1 MTTGELLKDYRISQ
15 RKTQKQWAGDV
26 ISASFYAK
34 VEKNL
39 SRISADDLIELLH
52 FNQIPLIDFFSKL
65 RPKDKLI
72 HQQELEIDRLINEA
86 YYQNSKKELQQ
97 IRDVVAESK
106 LPNKSDEL
114 LLIDAYI
121 AVISKDPTML
131 GKKVIDEMKEKVFNI
146 SHFDEEGLISY
157 CNFMS
162 FYDFNSN
169 LLLSKKIIKQFIG
182 SSSPK
187 IQEKILAIIIN
198 MLIFCIRNKHFEE
211 ADVFVNYADQIKT
224 TPDVFFYKM
233 LVPAFYNIVKY
244 QNAHN
249 KKYLDETEIIIK
261 SIKLAGMPDYSKE
274 LEELLIANE

>member
-15 RKTQKQWAGDV
+15 CKTQKQWAGDV

-131 GKKVIDEMKEKVFNI
+131 GKEAINKIKEKVFNI
-146 SHFDEEGLISY
+146 SNFDEDGLILY

-162 FYDFNSN
+162 FYDLNSN
-169 LLLSKKIIKQFIG
+169 LLLSKKIIKQCIG
-182 SSSPK
+182 TSSVK
-187 IQEKILAIIIN
+187 IQGKILAIIIN
-198 MLIFCIRNKHFEE
+198 MLIFCIRNKRFEE

-244 QNAHN
+244 HNAHN

>member
-15 RKTQKQWAGDV
+15 CKTQKQWAGDV

-106 LPNKSDEL
+106 LPNKNDKL

-121 AVISKDPTML
+121 ALIGNNLNELDKNTLSK
-131 GKKVIDEMKEKVFNI
+131 MKEKVFSITN
-146 SHFDEEGLISY
+146 FDIDGLSLY

-162 FYDFNSN
+162 FYDLDSN
-169 LLLSKKIIKQFIG
+169 LFISKRAVKQNSG
-182 SSSPK
+182 SSNIK
-187 IQEKILAIIIN
+187 IQKTVLSIIVNIAV
-198 MLIFCIRNKHFEE
+198 LSIQSKRPEETGFFFEV
-211 ADVFVNYADQIKT
+211 ANQIKSK
-224 TPDVFFYKM
+224 PEIFFYKTVIAA
-233 LVPAFYNIVKY
+233 LENIVEY
-244 QNAHN
+244 QNTHDKN
-249 KKYLDETEIIIK
+249 YLDDLEAIIK
-261 SIKLAGMPDYSKE
+261 NIRFAGMEKYS
-274 LEELLIANE
+274 EELKDFVSLNK

>member
-15 RKTQKQWAGDV
+15 RKTQKQWSGDV

-121 AVISKDPTML
+121 AVISKDLTML
-131 GKKVIDEMKEKVFNI
+131 GKEAINKIKEKVFNI
-146 SHFDEEGLISY
+146 SNFDEDGLFIY

-162 FYDFNSN
+162 FYDLNSN
-169 LLLSKKIIKQFIG
+169 LLLSKKIIKQCIG
-182 SSSPK
+182 SNSVK
-187 IQEKILAIIIN
+187 IQGKILAIIIN
-198 MLIFCIRNKHFEE
+198 MLIFCIRNKRFEE

-224 TPDVFFYKM
+224 KPAIFFYKM

-244 QNAHN
+244 QNTHN

>member
-131 GKKVIDEMKEKVFNI
+131 GKEAINKIKEKVFNI
-146 SHFDEEGLISY
+146 SNFDEDGLILY

-162 FYDFNSN
+162 FYDLNSN
-169 LLLSKKIIKQFIG
+169 LLLSKKIIKQCIG
-182 SSSPK
+182 TSSVK
-187 IQEKILAIIIN
+187 IQGKILAIIIN
-198 MLIFCIRNKHFEE
+198 MLIFCIRNKRFEE

-224 TPDVFFYKM
+224 TPAIFFYKM

-244 QNAHN
+244 QNTYN

>member
-121 AVISKDPTML
+121 AVISKDLTML

-182 SSSPK
+182 SNSVK
-187 IQEKILAIIIN
+187 IQGKILAIIIN
-198 MLIFCIRNKHFEE
+198 MLIFCIRNKRFEE

-224 TPDVFFYKM
+224 KPAIFFYKM

-244 QNAHN
+244 QNTHN

>member
-131 GKKVIDEMKEKVFNI
+131 GKEAINKIKEKVFNI
-146 SHFDEEGLISY
+146 SNFDEDGLILY

-162 FYDFNSN
+162 FYDLNSN
-169 LLLSKKIIKQFIG
+169 LLLSKKIIKQCIG
-182 SSSPK
+182 SSSVK
-187 IQEKILAIIIN
+187 IQGKILAIIIN

-244 QNAHN
+244 HNAHN

>member
-26 ISASFYAK
+26 ISTSFYAK

-106 LPNKSDEL
+106 LPNKNDKL

-121 AVISKDPTML
+121 ALISNNLNELDKNTL
-131 GKKVIDEMKEKVFNI
+131 SKMKEKVFSITN
-146 SHFDEEGLISY
+146 FDIDGLSLY

-162 FYDFNSN
+162 FYDLDSN
-169 LLLSKKIIKQFIG
+169 LFISKRAVKQNCG
-182 SSSPK
+182 SSNIK
-187 IQEKILAIIIN
+187 IQKTVLSIIVNIAILSIQSKRPEETG
-198 MLIFCIRNKHFEE
+198 FFFEV
-211 ADVFVNYADQIKT
+211 ANQIKSK
-224 TPDVFFYKM
+224 PEIFFYKTVIAA
-233 LVPAFYNIVKY
+233 LENIVEY
-244 QNAHN
+244 QNTHDKN
-249 KKYLDETEIIIK
+249 YLDDLEAIIK
-261 SIKLAGMPDYSKE
+261 NIRIAGMEKYS
-274 LEELLIANE
+274 EELKDFVSLNK

>member
-121 AVISKDPTML
+121 AVISKDLTML
-131 GKKVIDEMKEKVFNI
+131 GKEAINKIKEKVFNI
-146 SHFDEEGLISY
+146 SNFDEDGLILY

-162 FYDFNSN
+162 FYDLNSN
-169 LLLSKKIIKQFIG
+169 LLLSKKIIKQCIG
-182 SSSPK
+182 TSSVK
-187 IQEKILAIIIN
+187 IQGKILAIIIN
-198 MLIFCIRNKHFEE
+198 MLIFCIRNKRFEE

-224 TPDVFFYKM
+224 KPAIFFYKM

-244 QNAHN
+244 QNTHN

>member
-131 GKKVIDEMKEKVFNI
+131 GKEAINKIKEKVFNI
-146 SHFDEEGLISY
+146 SNFDEDGLILY

-162 FYDFNSN
+162 FYDLNSN
-169 LLLSKKIIKQFIG
+169 LLLSKKIIKQCIG
-182 SSSPK
+182 TSSVK
-187 IQEKILAIIIN
+187 IQGKILAIIIN
-198 MLIFCIRNKHFEE
+198 MLIFCIRNKRFEE

-224 TPDVFFYKM
+224 TPAIFFYKM

-244 QNAHN
+244 QNTHN

>member
-97 IRDVVAESK
+97 IRNVVAESK
-106 LPNKSDEL
+106 LPTKNDKL

-121 AVISKDPTML
+121 ALISNNLNELDKNTL
-131 GKKVIDEMKEKVFNI
+131 SKMKEKVFSITN
-146 SHFDEEGLISY
+146 FDIDGLSLY

-162 FYDFNSN
+162 FYEF
-169 LLLSKKIIKQFIG
+169 L
-182 SSSPK
+182 
-187 IQEKILAIIIN
+187 
-198 MLIFCIRNKHFEE
+198 
-211 ADVFVNYADQIKT
+211 
-224 TPDVFFYKM
+224 
-233 LVPAFYNIVKY
+233 
-244 QNAHN
+244 
-249 KKYLDETEIIIK
+249 
-261 SIKLAGMPDYSKE
+261 
-274 LEELLIANE
+274 

>member
-121 AVISKDPTML
+121 AVISKDLTML
-131 GKKVIDEMKEKVFNI
+131 GKEAINKIKEKVFNI
-146 SHFDEEGLISY
+146 SNFDEDGLFIY

-162 FYDFNSN
+162 FYDLNSN
-169 LLLSKKIIKQFIG
+169 LLLSKKIIKQCIG
-182 SSSPK
+182 SSSVK
-187 IQEKILAIIIN
+187 IQGKILAIIIN
-198 MLIFCIRNKHFEE
+198 MLIFCIRNKRFEE

-224 TPDVFFYKM
+224 KPAIFFYKM

-244 QNAHN
+244 QNTHN

>member
-15 RKTQKQWAGDV
+15 RKTQKQWSGDV

-97 IRDVVAESK
+97 IRDIVAESK
-106 LPNKSDEL
+106 LPTKNDKL

-121 AVISKDPTML
+121 ALIGNNLNELDKNTLSK
-131 GKKVIDEMKEKVFNI
+131 MKEKVFSITN
-146 SHFDEEGLISY
+146 FDIDGLSLY

-162 FYDFNSN
+162 FYDLDSN
-169 LLLSKKIIKQFIG
+169 LFISKRAVKQNSG
-182 SSSPK
+182 SSNIK
-187 IQEKILAIIIN
+187 IQKTVLSIIVNIAV
-198 MLIFCIRNKHFEE
+198 LSIQSKRPEETGFFFEV
-211 ADVFVNYADQIKT
+211 ANQIKSK
-224 TPDVFFYKM
+224 PEIFFYKTVIAA
-233 LVPAFYNIVKY
+233 LENIVEY
-244 QNAHN
+244 QNTHDKN
-249 KKYLDETEIIIK
+249 YLDDLEAIIK
-261 SIKLAGMPDYSKE
+261 NIRIAGMEKYS
-274 LEELLIANE
+274 EELKDFVSLNK

>member
-121 AVISKDPTML
+121 AVISRDPTML
-131 GKKVIDEMKEKVFNI
+131 GKEAINKMKEKVFNI
-146 SHFDEEGLISY
+146 SNFDEDGLFIY

-162 FYDFNSN
+162 FYDLNSN
-169 LLLSKKIIKQFIG
+169 LLLSKKIIKQCIG
-182 SSSPK
+182 SSSVK
-187 IQEKILAIIIN
+187 IQGKILAIIIN
-198 MLIFCIRNKHFEE
+198 MLIFCIRNKRFEE

-224 TPDVFFYKM
+224 KPAIFFYKM

-244 QNAHN
+244 QNTHN

>member
-121 AVISKDPTML
+121 AVISKDLTML
-131 GKKVIDEMKEKVFNI
+131 GKEAINKIKEKVFNI
-146 SHFDEEGLISY
+146 SNFDEDGLFIY

-162 FYDFNSN
+162 FYDLNSN
-169 LLLSKKIIKQFIG
+169 LLLSKKIIKQCIG
-182 SSSPK
+182 SNSVK
-187 IQEKILAIIIN
+187 IQGKILAIIIN
-198 MLIFCIRNKHFEE
+198 MLIFCIRNKRFEE

-224 TPDVFFYKM
+224 KPAIFFYKM

-244 QNAHN
+244 QNTHN

>member
-121 AVISKDPTML
+121 AVISKDLTML
-131 GKKVIDEMKEKVFNI
+131 GKEAINKIKEKVFNI
-146 SHFDEEGLISY
+146 SNFDEDGLILY

-162 FYDFNSN
+162 FYDLNSN
-169 LLLSKKIIKQFIG
+169 LLLSKKIIKQCIG
-182 SSSPK
+182 SSSVK
-187 IQEKILAIIIN
+187 IQGKILAIIIN
-198 MLIFCIRNKHFEE
+198 MLIFCIRNKRFEE

-224 TPDVFFYKM
+224 KPAIFFYKM

-244 QNAHN
+244 QNTHN

-261 SIKLAGMPDYSKE
+261 SIKLAGMPDYVRSSFCNN
-274 LEELLIANE
+274 AAV

>member
-121 AVISKDPTML
+121 AVISKDLTML
-131 GKKVIDEMKEKVFNI
+131 GKEAINKIKEKVFNI
-146 SHFDEEGLISY
+146 SNFDEDGLILY

-162 FYDFNSN
+162 FYDLNSN
-169 LLLSKKIIKQFIG
+169 LLLSKKIIKQCIG
-182 SSSPK
+182 SSSVK
-187 IQEKILAIIIN
+187 IQGKILAIIIN
-198 MLIFCIRNKHFEE
+198 MLIFCIRNKRFEE

-224 TPDVFFYKM
+224 KPAIFFYKM

-244 QNAHN
+244 QNTHN

>member
-15 RKTQKQWAGDV
+15 RKTQKQWSGDV

-121 AVISKDPTML
+121 AVISKDLTML

-244 QNAHN
+244 QNTHN